1 MINVQDLNG
10 QLHAGRTEVTSSPK
24 GILSL
29 ARRLSIWRAMIDD
42 DNPEWSYQTRV
53 HLNSLCVHRVQRVWH
68 QVFPENSGIENMLQL
83 AHAVTEGKA
92 DPVQAQEQASQF
104 LQDILFETEL
114 NATTEPATFV
124 ADAAASAVISA
135 CHRNPYYEVELDGDL
150 EDDDLLPESLDL
162 SYCCSAAMARG
173 LNWQGVE
180 DVDVEARRAFWM
192 WYLNEAIPSVL
203 NN

>member
-53 HLNSLCVHRVQRVWH
+53 HLNSLCVHHVQHVWH

-92 DPVQAQEQASQF
+92 
-104 LQDILFETEL
+104 EL
-114 NATTEPATFV
+114 NTTTEPATFV

-135 CHRNPYYEVELDGDL
+135 CHRNPYYEVEVDGDL
-150 EDDDLLPESLDL
+150 EDDDLLPDSLDL

-173 LNWQGVE
+173 LNWQAAE

>member
-53 HLNSLCVHRVQRVWH
+53 HLNSLCVHRVQHVWH

-92 DPVQAQEQASQF
+92 DLSKLKSKQASF
-104 LQDILFETEL
+104 FKTSYSRLNLTPLQ
-114 NATTEPATFV
+114 NRP
-124 ADAAASAVISA
+124 
-135 CHRNPYYEVELDGDL
+135 H
-150 EDDDLLPESLDL
+150 LLPTLQQ
-162 SYCCSAAMARG
+162 A
-173 LNWQGVE
+173 
-180 DVDVEARRAFWM
+180 
-192 WYLNEAIPSVL
+192 P
-203 NN
+203 